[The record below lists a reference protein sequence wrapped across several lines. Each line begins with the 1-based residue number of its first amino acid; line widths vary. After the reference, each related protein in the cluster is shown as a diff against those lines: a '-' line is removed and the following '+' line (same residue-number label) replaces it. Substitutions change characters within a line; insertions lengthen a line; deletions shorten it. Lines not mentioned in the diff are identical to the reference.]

1 MEYQGTQMIQATPDQ
16 VFAFVSDVRNLPQYL
31 PTTKRAEPQDGERV
45 EVEGEAQGHHYHADG
60 HFRQDPRNHRLEWG
74 SDGEISYSGTLEV
87 RSNGDSASEVTVRLR
102 FEPDPQRAPNQDMPG
117 QAPSDNQIQEGIDKA
132 LESIQNFV
140 EGRGGKEEPSAA
152 T

>member
-1 MEYQGTQMIQATPDQ
+1 MEYQGTRTIQASPDE
-16 VFAFVSDVRNLPQYL
+16 VFAFVSDVRNLPRYL
-31 PTTKRAEPQDGERV
+31 PTTQRAEPQDGERV
-45 EVEGEAQGHHYHADG
+45 EGEAQGHHYQADG
-60 HFRQDPRNHRLEWG
+60 HFHQDPQNRRLEWG
-74 SDGEISYSGTLEV
+74 SDGEINYSGTLEV
-87 RSNGDSASEVTVRLR
+87 RPGGDSASEVRVHLR